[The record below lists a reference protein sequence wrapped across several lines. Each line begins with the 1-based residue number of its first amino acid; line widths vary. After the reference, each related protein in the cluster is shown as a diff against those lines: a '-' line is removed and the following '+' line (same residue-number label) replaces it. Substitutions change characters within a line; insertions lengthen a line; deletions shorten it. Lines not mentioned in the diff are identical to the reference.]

1 MSATVFGTAKFGIA
15 SESASTGLFAANIS
29 YSGNSEVAYSP
40 NHVGQ
45 DVGMSIYNESID
57 VTIDGVV
64 AVKGAGLVVG
74 IADTVTL
81 ANTSADSLTVTT
93 DLLKI
98 TPVAN
103 ASVIVLQASLKRSN
117 TGFEMGDLTCVFKP
131 SIDATVVSTAS

>member
-1 MSATVFGTAKFGIA
+1 MSATVFGTAKFGLA
-15 SESASTGLFAANIS
+15 SEASSTGLFAANIS

-74 IADTVTL
+74 ITDTVTL

-93 DLLKI
+93 DLLKV
-98 TPVAN
+98 TPVSN
-103 ASVIVLQASLKRSN
+103 ASVIVLTAGLKRSN
-117 TGFEMGDLTCVFKP
+117 NGFEMGDLNCVYKP
-131 SIDATVVSTAS
+131 SIDATVTYTAS

>member
-15 SESASTGLFAANIS
+15 SEASSTGLFAANIN
-29 YSGNSEVAYSP
+29 YNGNSEVAYAP

-57 VTIDGVV
+57 VTVDGVV

-93 DLLKI
+93 DLLKV
-98 TPVAN
+98 TPVTN

-117 TGFEMGDLTCVFKP
+117 TGFEMGDLTCVYKP
-131 SIDATVVSTAS
+131 GINSTVTYEAS

>member
-15 SESASTGLFAANIS
+15 SEASSTGLFAANIS
-29 YSGNSEVAYSP
+29 YSGNSEVAYAA

-45 DVGMSIYNESID
+45 DVVMSIYNETID
-57 VTIDGVV
+57 LTIDGVV

-93 DLLKI
+93 DLLKV

-103 ASVIVLQASLKRSN
+103 ASVIVTQASLKRSN
-117 TGFEMGDLTCVFKP
+117 TGFEMGDLTCVYKP
-131 SIDATVVSTAS
+131 GIDATVVSTAS